1 MLVSRHRIG
10 EYMPGVVHQGSDPAA
25 IAVCREI
32 VEESQA
38 QCVILHGSRGWGG
51 WDEQSDLN
59 LIVIHDA
66 ATDGAGPGAAL
77 GRAMERHYRDSG
89 DEQTNLKHGAE
100 IVTLDH
106 YHSRRR
112 TLNHHMAR
120 AARHGLIFPR
130 EPGTEDRYRH
140 DGDTSNEWELV
151 TTERLEM
158 AAMWDR
164 SVASLRAS
172 PSIMD
177 RLGPGHHCPLDVNS
191 IEGRTAH
198 MLLWQSGAA
207 LLSILGVVYPMRSVE
222 EMARLIGER
231 EGVWNHEFQ
240 SGLDQLDQY
249 AECGCEL
256 VVTDPVRDLPE
267 LWRGLEI
274 DRDALRGR
282 IRELCGYDLARPM
295 RPGE

>member
-1 MLVSRHRIG
+1 
-10 EYMPGVVHQGSDPAA
+10 
-25 IAVCREI
+25 
-32 VEESQA
+32 
-38 QCVILHGSRGWGG
+38 
-51 WDEQSDLN
+51 
-59 LIVIHDA
+59 
-66 ATDGAGPGAAL
+66 
-77 GRAMERHYRDSG
+77 
-89 DEQTNLKHGAE
+89 
-100 IVTLDH
+100 
-106 YHSRRR
+106 
-112 TLNHHMAR
+112 
-120 AARHGLIFPR
+120 
-130 EPGTEDRYRH
+130 
-140 DGDTSNEWELV
+140 
-151 TTERLEM
+151 M

-164 SVASLRAS
+164 NIASLRPL

-177 RLGPGHHCPLDVNS
+177 RLGPGHHCLLDVNS

-207 LLSILGVVYPMRSVE
+207 LLSILGVVYPMRSVA

-274 DRDALRGR
+274 DRDALRGC